1 MNDGDRKGVE
11 RKGVNVKNG
20 DDGVSVM
27 SGGGDG
33 VSMKNGG
40 DGVSVMNGGDDGVSV
55 ISGGGDGVSMK
66 NGGDGVSVMSGG
78 DGVSVMSGG
87 GDGVSMKN
95 GGDGVSVM
103 SGGDGVSVM
112 SGGDGVSVMSG
123 GGDGVSV
130 ISGGGDGVSMKN
142 GGDGVSVM
150 SGGDGVSVMSGGG
163 DGVVVVD
170 NCINA
175 KPPQPPSHLPPSLER
190 VRKLVATSTPP
201 SLHFYHLSLQDR
213 QQLRMVFDK
222 HCVKVVIHFAGL
234 KAVGES
240 VKRPLD
246 YYANN
251 LTSTITLLQVMNEV
265 GCRVLVFSSSSTVYG
280 PATYFPTD
288 EDHPTGPAI
297 TNPYGRTK
305 YFCEQVMK
313 DVAAQDKR
321 WSVVVLRYFNPVGA
335 HSSGLLGDDPVTGR
349 PVNLLPSL
357 AHVAAGRKKVFHIFG
372 EDWDTPDGT
381 CIRDFMH
388 VMDLAEGH
396 VAALEHAHTHTGASV
411 FNLGRGEGVSVR
423 QMIQAFERACGCS
436 LPCEVVCRRAG
447 DVRRTTCSGD
457 RAKAVLGWRPY
468 RTLDDMCRD
477 SWLFQ
482 VNNPHGY

>member
-1 MNDGDRKGVE
+1 MVT
-11 RKGVNVKNG
+11 
-20 DDGVSVM
+20 
-27 SGGGDG
+27 GGAGYVG
-33 VSMKNGG
+33 SHTTLVLLQAGYQ
-40 DGVSVMNGGDDGVSV
+40 
-55 ISGGGDGVSMK
+55 
-66 NGGDGVSVMSGG
+66 
-78 DGVSVMSGG
+78 
-87 GDGVSMKN
+87 
-95 GGDGVSVM
+95 
-103 SGGDGVSVM
+103 
-112 SGGDGVSVMSG
+112 
-123 GGDGVSV
+123 
-130 ISGGGDGVSMKN
+130 
-142 GGDGVSVM
+142 
-150 SGGDGVSVMSGGG
+150 
-163 DGVVVVD
+163 VVVVD

-222 HCVKVVIHFAGL
+222 
-234 KAVGES
+234 
-240 VKRPLD
+240 
-246 YYANN
+246 
-251 LTSTITLLQVMNEV
+251 VMNEV

>member
-1 MNDGDRKGVE
+1 MVT
-11 RKGVNVKNG
+11 
-20 DDGVSVM
+20 
-27 SGGGDG
+27 GGAGYVG
-33 VSMKNGG
+33 SHTTLVLLQAGYQ
-40 DGVSVMNGGDDGVSV
+40 
-55 ISGGGDGVSMK
+55 
-66 NGGDGVSVMSGG
+66 
-78 DGVSVMSGG
+78 
-87 GDGVSMKN
+87 
-95 GGDGVSVM
+95 
-103 SGGDGVSVM
+103 
-112 SGGDGVSVMSG
+112 
-123 GGDGVSV
+123 
-130 ISGGGDGVSMKN
+130 
-142 GGDGVSVM
+142 
-150 SGGDGVSVMSGGG
+150 
-163 DGVVVVD
+163 VVVVD

-175 KPPQPPSHLPPSLER
+175 KPPRPPSNLPPSLER

-213 QQLRMVFDK
+213 QELRAVFEK
-222 HCVKVVIHFAGL
+222 HCVEVVIHFAGL

-251 LTSTITLLQVMNEV
+251 LTSTITLLQVMSEV

-305 YFCEQVMK
+305 YFCEQVMR

-357 AHVAAGRKKVFHIFG
+357 AHVAAGRKKVFQIFG

-396 VAALEHAHTHTGASV
+396 VAALEHALTHTGASV
-411 FNLGRGEGVSVR
+411 FNLGRGEGVSVK
-423 QMIQAFERACGCS
+423 QMIQAFESQPASVPLKVLRVQYLTADSLYNSMFTARESSPLPFS
-436 LPCEVVCRRAG
+436 LPSSPSPPSSPIPVQSLPPPLSTFLSFPSPHHTHASTSSPSPFLSILPNPSPSPSPIRLPSPPSHPPPQSAP
-447 DVRRTTCSGD
+447 TLPLSLPSPSPILPPSSPSSLLPSPSTILPPS
-457 RAKAVLGWRPY
+457 LSPSHLTSPPSSLLPSPSLNPSHLTSRPSSPS
-468 RTLDDMCRD
+468 LAI
-477 SWLFQ
+477 
-482 VNNPHGY
+482 